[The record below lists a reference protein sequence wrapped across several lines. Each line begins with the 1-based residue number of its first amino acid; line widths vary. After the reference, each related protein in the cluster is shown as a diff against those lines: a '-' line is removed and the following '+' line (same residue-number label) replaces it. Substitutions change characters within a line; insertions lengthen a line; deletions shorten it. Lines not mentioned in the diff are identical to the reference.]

1 MGPHLPV
8 AKPGVHRFDENYMNE
23 ENLPMPG
30 TSTDSPGDIRA
41 EEILAALDEDQ
52 RAVALATRGPVC
64 VIAGAGTGKTRAIT
78 HRIAYAAAIGTMD
91 PQKVLAITFTARAAG
106 EMRVRLR
113 GLGVPMVAARTI
125 HAAALKQLIY
135 FWPSVF
141 GGKTPD
147 LITTKSSFLGE
158 AINRAGLSD
167 TLRATSRELMRDI
180 ASEIE
185 WAKVSEV
192 APEDFLLEIEQRVQ
206 KPRINAEQLA
216 KVYMAYESVKKQ
228 ELAIDFE
235 DVLLLTAAM
244 IEEERDV
251 RERVQDQYRYFT
263 IDEYQDISPIQQ
275 RLINAWIGTR
285 QDICVVGD
293 PAQTIYS
300 FAGATPI
307 FLNSFTKKYPE
318 AEVIRLSTGYRST
331 PEITFA
337 ANALLRHGAMGQEL
351 VAINSHGK
359 KPSVDAYS
367 DESAEIAGVLAQI
380 TDLLKT
386 GTQAQEIAILARTN
400 NQLKGI
406 EREMNRLGLPYQL
419 RNTERF
425 FDRQDVRDFLKVVR
439 QASVIPTEGVHWFDE
454 MRTLSQPFLTGESI
468 DGIAALLHLARE
480 LDADPSFSPKTLRS
494 YIREV
499 EDRVQQNNPPTMP
512 VVTLATLHA
521 AKGLEWERV
530 FLIGASEGILPLE
543 NGATGQSDAVINEE
557 RRLFYVGMTRAKVDL
572 HISHRQ
578 NPSRFLHE
586 SGLLA

>member
-1 MGPHLPV
+1 MMQD
-8 AKPGVHRFDENYMNE
+8 A
-23 ENLPMPG
+23 
-30 TSTDSPGDIRA
+30 SAIRA
-41 EEILAALDEDQ
+41 EEILAALDADQ

-78 HRIAYAAAIGTMD
+78 HRIAYAASIGTMD
-91 PQKVLAITFTARAAG
+91 PQKVLALTFTSRAAG
-106 EMRVRLR
+106 EMRTRLR
-113 GLGVPMVAARTI
+113 SLGVPTVAARTI
-125 HAAALKQLIY
+125 HAAALKQLVY
-135 FWPSVF
+135 FWPTVF
-141 GGKTPD
+141 GGRVPELMTAKAGF
-147 LITTKSSFLGE
+147 IGE
-158 AINRAGLSD
+158 AINRAGLASE
-167 TLRATSRELMRDI
+167 LRATSRELMRDI

-185 WAKVSEV
+185 WAKVSQV
-192 APEDFLLEIEQRVQ
+192 APEDFVNEISKRSQ
-206 KPRINAEQLA
+206 KPRVSAEKLA
-216 KVYMAYESVKKQ
+216 QVYTAYESVKKQ

-244 IEEERDV
+244 LEEERTV

-263 IDEYQDISPIQQ
+263 IDEYQDISPVQQ
-275 RLINAWIGTR
+275 RLINAWLGSR

-300 FAGATPI
+300 FAGATPV
-307 FLNSFTKKYPE
+307 FLNSFTQRFPD

-351 VAINSHGK
+351 IALNDHGT
-359 KPSVDAYS
+359 KPSVDGYANE
-367 DESAEIAGVLAQI
+367 DAEVVGVLAQI
-380 TDLLKT
+380 TDLLNS

-400 NQLKGI
+400 NQLKGV
-406 EREMNRLGLPYQL
+406 ERAMNKAGLPYQV
-419 RNTERF
+419 RSTERF
-425 FDRQDVRDFLKVVR
+425 FDRQDVRDFLKEVR
-439 QASVIPTEGVHWFDE
+439 RASVLPSEGVAWIDE
-454 MRTLSQPFLTGESI
+454 LRTLAQPHLTGESI

-480 LDADPSFSPKTLRS
+480 LDADNNFSPKTLRG
-494 YIREV
+494 YLREI

-512 VVTLATLHA
+512 VITLATLHA

-543 NGATGQSDAVINEE
+543 TGVTGQSDAVIDEE

-578 NPSRFLHE
+578 NPSRFLRE
-586 SGLLA
+586 SGLIA